1 MTTGD
6 KQAEFKTE
14 IKQWIKS
21 HGLDYRWV
29 AEQCGV
35 SEITVRNWMSK
46 KNIPPLKQQLLEKV
60 MVQIPAHPE
69 TLPEDNIAG
78 IKVTANLNLT
88 IQLTP
93 EHYTR
98 LAERAQAQQ
107 TTPEA
112 IVTQAIRELIDTTA
126 QEAPAQLRNRKIIL
140 PDS

>member
-14 IKQWIKS
+14 IKQWLKS

-46 KNIPPLKQQLLEKV
+46 KNIPPLKQQLLERV
-60 MVQIPAHPE
+60 MIQLPAQAE
-69 TLPEDNIAG
+69 TEQQDNIAG
-78 IKVTANLNLT
+78 IEVTANLNLT
-88 IQLTP
+88 IRLTP

-98 LAERAQAQQ
+98 LTERAQAQK

-112 IVTQAIRELIDTTA
+112 IVTQAIRELIDATA
-126 QEAPAQLRNRKIIL
+126 QDTPVRLRNRKIIL

>member
-60 MVQIPAHPE
+60 MVQIPAQPE
-69 TLPEDNIAG
+69 TLTEDNIAG

>member
-1 MTTGD
+1 
-6 KQAEFKTE
+6 
-14 IKQWIKS
+14 
-21 HGLDYRWV
+21 
-29 AEQCGV
+29 
-35 SEITVRNWMSK
+35 
-46 KNIPPLKQQLLEKV
+46 

>member
-1 MTTGD
+1 
-6 KQAEFKTE
+6 
-14 IKQWIKS
+14 
-21 HGLDYRWV
+21 
-29 AEQCGV
+29 
-35 SEITVRNWMSK
+35 
-46 KNIPPLKQQLLEKV
+46 
-60 MVQIPAHPE
+60 MVQIPAQRE
-69 TLPEDNIAG
+69 TPQQDNIAG

-88 IQLTP
+88 IQLTS

-98 LAERAQAQQ
+98 LTERAQAQK